1 MAAKKITKKKKKV
14 IVTIVVSTLTFL
26 ATAFIPDSNP
36 IKKGVF
42 EFINQIGS
50 VIITP
55 DDTVSIP
62 DTTFVY

>member
-1 MAAKKITKKKKKV
+1 MTAKKITKKKKKV
-14 IVTIVVSTLTFL
+14 IATIVVTTLTFL
-26 ATAFIPDSNP
+26 ASVLIPDSNP

-55 DDTVSIP
+55 DDTVIIP
-62 DTTFVY
+62 DSTFIY

>member
-14 IVTIVVSTLTFL
+14 IVTIVVTTLTFL
-26 ATAFIPDSNP
+26 TSVLIPDSNP

-50 VIITP
+50 VVVTP
-55 DDTVSIP
+55 DDAVIVP
-62 DTTFVY
+62 DSTYIY

>member
-1 MAAKKITKKKKKV
+1 MTAKKITKKKKKV
-14 IVTIVVSTLTFL
+14 IGTIVVTTLTFL
-26 ATAFIPDSNP
+26 ASVLIPDSNP

-55 DDTVSIP
+55 DDTVIIP
-62 DTTFVY
+62 DSTFIY